1 MTVFADSVQWKKYYI
16 IYLSNKFNTNFRR
29 YVGELMTNFQR
40 GMEKCMESH
49 KEKIVIVQLTFIS
62 GWWLQSAEYVFSM
75 NDPITFS
82 WISTEHEKQ
91 IVFRSSRL
99 MWERGQMVV
108 LNAPGKYQCDLRNH
122 LLVNLFPIA
131 LDAAITTS
139 NVNNH
144 ELHRN
149 NIPATGDAANLLI

>member
-62 GWWLQSAEYVFSM
+62 GDDSSQQNMF
-75 NDPITFS
+75 
-82 WISTEHEKQ
+82 
-91 IVFRSSRL
+91 FR
-99 MWERGQMVV
+99 
-108 LNAPGKYQCDLRNH
+108 
-122 LLVNLFPIA
+122 
-131 LDAAITTS
+131 
-139 NVNNH
+139 
-144 ELHRN
+144 
-149 NIPATGDAANLLI
+149 